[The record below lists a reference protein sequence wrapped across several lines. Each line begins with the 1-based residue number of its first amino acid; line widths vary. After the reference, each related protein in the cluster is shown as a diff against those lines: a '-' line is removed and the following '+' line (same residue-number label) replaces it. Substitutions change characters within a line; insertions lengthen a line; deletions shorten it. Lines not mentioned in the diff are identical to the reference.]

1 MKLNNLHRLTAL
13 GLAVGMTAALAAC
26 GKSAD
31 ESAASTVETAEAA
44 ESTAESASTEETAD
58 DAEYAY
64 LADFSFSDAFDENG
78 YLKGVTATDYVTLPD
93 DYADITIA
101 ADLGQVSDDDINN
114 YIDTNVLA
122 NFATDEQVTDRAAED
137 GDTVNIDYVGRI
149 DGVAFDGGDTQGNG
163 ANLTLGSGTYID
175 NFEDQI
181 VGHTPG
187 ETFDVT
193 VTFPEDYGNEDLN
206 GKEAVFETTL
216 NYISESVT
224 PELTDAWVADNLGS
238 TMNLNSIDELKAF
251 VKSTMLYDNQAS
263 DVYTALHDK
272 ASYADE
278 LPQVA
283 LDYYRDVLL
292 YRIYS
297 YAQNYGTT
305 MDTLL
310 SSGMLGATYDNVDAY
325 LDDAGD
331 SIRSITQ
338 QALLMQAVAEKMG
351 FTCDTATMNADFGR
365 YYGTTDP
372 SQYVS
377 AYGENYIKM
386 NVLQSDVMQNLI
398 DNVKYE

>member
-1 MKLNNLHRLTAL
+1 M
-13 GLAVGMTAALAAC
+13 
-26 GKSAD
+26 
-31 ESAASTVETAEAA
+31 
-44 ESTAESASTEETAD
+44 
-58 DAEYAY
+58 
-64 LADFSFSDAFDENG
+64 
-78 YLKGVTATDYVTLPD
+78 TATDYVNLPD
-93 DYADITIA
+93 DYADITIS
-101 ADLGQVSDDDINN
+101 ADSGQVSDEDIDN
-114 YIDTNVLA
+114 YITSNVLSS
-122 NFATDEQVTDRAAED
+122 FATDEQVTDRAAAD

-149 DGVAFDGGDTQGNG
+149 DGVAFDGGNTNG
-163 ANLTLGSGTYID
+163 GGADLKLGSGTYID
-175 NFEDQI
+175 NFEEQI

-216 NYISESVT
+216 NYIKETVT
-224 PELTDAWVADNLGS
+224 PELTDDWVKENLS
-238 TMNLNSIDELKAF
+238 KTMSLNNIDELKAF

-272 ASYADE
+272 VSYTDE
-278 LPQVA
+278 LPQIA

-292 YRIYS
+292 YRIYT
-297 YAQNYGTT
+297 YAQKYGTT

-310 SSGMLGATYDNVDAY
+310 SSGTLGTSYDSVDAY
-325 LDDAGD
+325 LADAND
-331 SIRSITQ
+331 SIKSITQ

-351 FTCDTATMNADFGR
+351 FKCDTKTMNADFGR

-372 SQYVS
+372 SQYVT
-377 AYGENYIKM
+377 AYGENYVKM

>member
-1 MKLNNLHRLTAL
+1 MKLKNFRRVAAL
-13 GLAVGMTAALAAC
+13 GMAVGMTAVLAAC
-26 GKSAD
+26 GNTAD
-31 ESAASTVETAEAA
+31 TASSEAA
-44 ESTAESASTEETAD
+44 ESTAETADTAEEASAETA

-78 YLKGVTATDYVTLPD
+78 YLKGVTAADYVTLPD
-93 DYADITIA
+93 DYADITIS
-101 ADLGQVSDDDINN
+101 ADLGQVSDDDIND
-114 YIDTNVLA
+114 YIDSNVLS
-122 NFATDEQVTDRAAED
+122 NFATTNEVKDRAAAD

-149 DGVAFDGGDTQGNG
+149 DGVAFDGGDTKGSG
-163 ANLTLGSGTYID
+163 ADLTLGSGTYID

-216 NYISESVT
+216 NYIKESVT
-224 PELTDAWVADNLGS
+224 PELTDDWVKENLGES
-238 TMNLNSIDELKAF
+238 MSLNSVDELKAF

-278 LPQVA
+278 LPQTA

-292 YRIYS
+292 YRIYTN
-297 YAQNYGTT
+297 AQKYGTD
-305 MDTLL
+305 MNTLL
-310 SSGMLGATYDNVDAY
+310 SSGMMGSSYDSVDAY
-325 LDDAGD
+325 LADAKD
-331 SIRSITQ
+331 SIKSITQ
-338 QALLMQAVAEKMG
+338 QALLMQAVAEKTG
-351 FTCDTATMNADFGR
+351 FKCDTATMNADFGR

>member
-1 MKLNNLHRLTAL
+1 MKLKNFRRVAAL
-13 GLAVGMTAALAAC
+13 GMAVGMTAVLAAC
-26 GKSAD
+26 GNTAD
-31 ESAASTVETAEAA
+31 TASSEAA
-44 ESTAESASTEETAD
+44 ESTAETADTAEAASAETA

-78 YLKGVTATDYVTLPD
+78 YLKGVTAADYVTLPD
-93 DYADITIA
+93 DYADITIS
-101 ADLGQVSDDDINN
+101 ADLGQVSDDDIND
-114 YIDTNVLA
+114 YIDSNVLSS
-122 NFATDEQVTDRAAED
+122 FATTNEVKDRAAAD

-149 DGVAFDGGDTQGNG
+149 DGVAFDGGDTKGSG
-163 ANLTLGSGTYID
+163 ADLTLGSGTYID

-216 NYISESVT
+216 NYIKESVT
-224 PELTDAWVADNLGS
+224 PELTDDWVKENLGES
-238 TMNLNSIDELKAF
+238 MSLNSVDELKAF

-278 LPQVA
+278 LPQTA

-292 YRIYS
+292 YRIYTN
-297 YAQNYGTT
+297 AQKYGTD
-305 MDTLL
+305 MNTLL
-310 SSGMLGATYDNVDAY
+310 SSGMMGSSYDSVDAY
-325 LDDAGD
+325 LADASD
-331 SIRSITQ
+331 SIKSITQ
-338 QALLMQAVAEKMG
+338 QALLMQAVAEKTG
-351 FTCDTATMNADFGR
+351 FKCDTATMNADFGR

>member
-1 MKLNNLHRLTAL
+1 MKLKNFRRVAAL
-13 GLAVGMTAALAAC
+13 GMAVGMTAVLAAC
-26 GKSAD
+26 GNTAD
-31 ESAASTVETAEAA
+31 TASSEAA
-44 ESTAESASTEETAD
+44 ESTAETADTAEEASAETA

-93 DYADITIA
+93 DYADITIS
-101 ADLGQVSDDDINN
+101 ADLGQVSDDDIND
-114 YIDTNVLA
+114 YIDSNVLS
-122 NFATDEQVTDRAAED
+122 NFATTNEVKDRAAAD

-149 DGVAFDGGDTQGNG
+149 DGVAFDGGDTKGSG
-163 ANLTLGSGTYID
+163 ADLTLGSGTYID

-216 NYISESVT
+216 NYIKESVT
-224 PELTDAWVADNLGS
+224 PELTDDWVKENLGES
-238 TMNLNSIDELKAF
+238 MSLNSVDELKAF

-278 LPQVA
+278 LPQTA

-292 YRIYS
+292 YRIYTN
-297 YAQNYGTT
+297 AQKYGTD
-305 MDTLL
+305 MNTLL
-310 SSGMLGATYDNVDAY
+310 SSGMMGGSYDSVDAY
-325 LDDAGD
+325 LADAND
-331 SIRSITQ
+331 SIKSIAQ
-338 QALLMQAVAEKMG
+338 QALLMQAVAEKTG
-351 FTCDTATMNADFGR
+351 FKCDTATMNADFGR

-372 SQYVS
+372 SQYIS

-386 NVLQSDVMQNLI
+386 NVLQSDVMQSLI

>member
-1 MKLNNLHRLTAL
+1 MKLKNFRRVAAL
-13 GLAVGMTAALAAC
+13 GMAVGMTAVLAAC
-26 GKSAD
+26 GNTAD
-31 ESAASTVETAEAA
+31 TASSETA
-44 ESTAESASTEETAD
+44 ESTAETADTAEKASAETA

-78 YLKGVTATDYVTLPD
+78 YLKGVTAADYVTLPD
-93 DYADITIA
+93 DYADITIS
-101 ADLGQVSDDDINN
+101 ADLGQVSDDDIND
-114 YIDTNVLA
+114 YIDSNVLS
-122 NFATDEQVTDRAAED
+122 NFATTNEVKDRAAAD

-149 DGVAFDGGDTQGNG
+149 DGVAFDGGDTKGSG
-163 ANLTLGSGTYID
+163 ADLTLGSGTYID

-216 NYISESVT
+216 NYIKESVT
-224 PELTDAWVADNLGS
+224 PELTDDWVKENLGES
-238 TMNLNSIDELKAF
+238 MSLNSVDELKAF

-278 LPQVA
+278 LPQTA
-283 LDYYRDVLL
+283 LDYYRDVVL
-292 YRIYS
+292 YRVYS
-297 YAQNYGTT
+297 YAKNYGTT
-305 MDTLL
+305 MTTLL
-310 SSGMLGATYDNVDAY
+310 KSGMFGTSYDSIDAY
-325 LDDAGD
+325 LEDIQG
-331 SIRSITQ
+331 SLNTITE
-338 QALLMQAVAEKMG
+338 QALLMQAVAEKTG
-351 FTCDTATMNADFGR
+351 FKCDTATMNADFGR

>member
-1 MKLNNLHRLTAL
+1 MKLKNFRRVAAL
-13 GLAVGMTAALAAC
+13 GMAVGMTAVLAAC
-26 GKSAD
+26 GNTAD
-31 ESAASTVETAEAA
+31 TASSEAA
-44 ESTAESASTEETAD
+44 ESTAETADTAEKASAETAD
-58 DAEYAY
+58 ATYAY

-93 DYADITIA
+93 DYADITIS
-101 ADLGQVSDDDINN
+101 ADLGQVSDDDIND
-114 YIDTNVLA
+114 YIDSKVLS
-122 NFATDEQVTDRAAED
+122 NFATTNEVKDRAAAD

-149 DGVAFDGGDTQGNG
+149 DGVAFDGGDTKGSG
-163 ANLTLGSGTYID
+163 ADLTLGSGTYID

-216 NYISESVT
+216 NYIKESVT
-224 PELTDAWVADNLGS
+224 PELTDDWVKENLGES
-238 TMNLNSIDELKAF
+238 MSLNSVDELKAF

-263 DVYTALHDK
+263 DVYTDLHDK

-278 LPQVA
+278 LPQTA

-292 YRIYS
+292 YRIYTN
-297 YAQNYGTT
+297 AQKYGTD
-305 MDTLL
+305 MNTLL
-310 SSGMLGATYDNVDAY
+310 SSGMMGSSYDSVDAY
-325 LDDAGD
+325 LADAND
-331 SIRSITQ
+331 SIKSITQ
-338 QALLMQAVAEKMG
+338 QDLLMQAVAEKTG
-351 FTCDTATMNADFGR
+351 FKCDTATMNADFGR

>member
-1 MKLNNLHRLTAL
+1 MKLNTIHRLTAV

-26 GKSAD
+26 GNSAD
-31 ESAASTVETAEAA
+31 TAASSETA
-44 ESTAESASTEETAD
+44 ESTAETAGEASAETAA

-64 LADFSFSDAFDENG
+64 LADFSFSDAFDDKG

-93 DYADITIA
+93 DYADITIS

-114 YIDTNVLA
+114 YIDSNVLS
-122 NFATDEQVTDRAAED
+122 NFATDTQVTDRAAAD

-149 DGVAFDGGDTQGNG
+149 DGVEFDGGNTNGNG
-163 ANLTLGSGTYID
+163 ADLTLGSGTYID

-193 VTFPEDYGNEDLN
+193 VTFPEDYGNDDLN

-216 NYISESVT
+216 NYIKESVT
-224 PELTDAWVADNLGS
+224 PELTDDWVKDNLS
-238 TMNLNSIDELKAF
+238 ETMSLNNVAELKDF
-251 VKSTMLYDNQAS
+251 VKATMLYDNQAS

-272 ASYADE
+272 ASYTDE

-292 YRIYS
+292 YRIYT
-297 YAQNYGTT
+297 YAQNYGTDMT
-305 MDTLL
+305 TLL
-310 SSGMLGATYDNVDAY
+310 GSGMLGSTYDSIDAY
-325 LDDAGD
+325 LQDAND